1 MNKIFK
7 NEQELKSYLEDL
19 EMAINEDENFY
30 WQEDMFILINLIKT
44 YLKNKEEEDFN
55 DWLIDREESV
65 GE

>member
-1 MNKIFK
+1 MNKVFK

>member
-19 EMAINEDENFY
+19 ETAINEGENFY